1 MSITFF
7 NPSTIHHPA
16 VAAAVVVV
24 KVFPPDKAETINTVE
39 QSKAVKPG
47 LAVNAAP
54 EELFEVALP
63 YQFV

>member
-1 MSITFF
+1 MDLFF
-7 NPSTIHHPA
+7 AKLFS
-16 VAAAVVVV
+16 
-24 KVFPPDKAETINTVE
+24 PDKPETINTAE

-47 LAVNAAP
+47 LAVNATL